1 MFLCTARRPHDC
13 VWDVLK
19 DLWNA
24 LLIMKTTQSTY
35 KLFLGRTHENITIL
49 KAKDGLQLFPASIHI
64 GDGKINF
71 GNDGNHIQMLL
82 CWEEEGNKKK
92 IHSLLQC
99 DNWQGFGPERLE
111 RRPQEA
117 VRLGRQIRNDR
128 LRNWN
133 QHDLKSRRKRRRIP
147 GVSIKLYK

>member
-1 MFLCTARRPHDC
+1 MIVSEMCWKISGMPYSSGKQRRALTSCFLAEHMRISRSWNPKMVFNCSLHRSTLEMERSILVMTGTTSKCYYVEKRREI
-13 VWDVLK
+13 K
-19 DLWNA
+19 
-24 LLIMKTTQSTY
+24 
-35 KLFLGRTHENITIL
+35 E
-49 KAKDGLQLFPASIHI
+49 
-64 GDGKINF
+64 
-71 GNDGNHIQMLL
+71 
-82 CWEEEGNKKK
+82 

-133 QHDLKSRRKRRRIP
+133 QHALKNRRKRRRIP

>member
-19 DLWNA
+19 DLRNA
-24 LLIMKTTQSTY
+24 LLIMKKTQSTY

-49 KAKDGLQLFPASIHI
+49 KAKDGLQLLPASIHI

-82 CWEEEGNKKK
+82 CWGEEGNEKYILFCNAIIGKGLGLNALRGIHKKQYA
-92 IHSLLQC
+92 L
-99 DNWQGFGPERLE
+99 
-111 RRPQEA
+111 A
-117 VRLGRQIRNDR
+117 GR
-128 LRNWN
+128 
-133 QHDLKSRRKRRRIP
+133 
-147 GVSIKLYK
+147 